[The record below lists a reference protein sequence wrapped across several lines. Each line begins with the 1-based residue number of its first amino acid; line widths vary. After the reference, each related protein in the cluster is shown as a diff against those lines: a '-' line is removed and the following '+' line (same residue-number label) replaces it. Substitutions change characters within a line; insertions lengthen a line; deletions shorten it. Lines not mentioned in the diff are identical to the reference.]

1 MHAPLHN
8 KSPRLS
14 SHKII
19 PLSLSFV
26 ETVEL
31 PGARAYPER
40 LYRKGH
46 SQNTY
51 ATELWPQ
58 PLLRLARRVRAWP
71 RMTSFPHFCPLPS
84 LLTQNQTERVRYAP
98 LTKHRDAPLL
108 LSHPSCHVPTA
119 SVAVPSKP
127 SPLST
132 RNLSVPPKSTW
143 QWSTPVADSR
153 GRLPWLT
160 AVLWQA
166 PNEEPLLVLIQWVFI
181 YFYVK

>member
-1 MHAPLHN
+1 MGTCLPW
-8 KSPRLS
+8 
-14 SHKII
+14 
-19 PLSLSFV
+19 
-26 ETVEL
+26 ETVQ
-31 PGARAYPER
+31 
-40 LYRKGH
+40 KGH
-46 SQNTY
+46 SQTTY
-51 ATELWPQ
+51 DTELWPQ
-58 PLLRLARRVRAWP
+58 PLLRLAWRVRAWP
-71 RMTSFPHFCPLPS
+71 RTTSFPHFRPLPS

-119 SVAVPSKP
+119 SVGVPSKP

-143 QWSTPVADSR
+143 QWSTHVANSR

-166 PNEEPLLVLIQWVFI
+166 QNEGPLLVLIRLAFI